1 MTKATKCGIIDI
13 MKDTE
18 KLYYS
23 WTDLESDVADITR
36 QMAIGML
43 RPHVI
48 FGPGRGG
55 YIPGVMLSHY
65 FGIPFHGFEW
75 QHRDF
80 EVQETEHLR
89 NLLSK
94 YNGKRIVIIDDIN
107 DTGTTLQGIS
117 NTVNLMDMQ
126 KNVKFVTLFDKLS
139 SSFGEVQITANEVAP
154 EDEKWIVYP
163 WEDWWK

>member
-1 MTKATKCGIIDI
+1 MT
-13 MKDTE
+13 
-18 KLYYS
+18 KLYYT
-23 WTDLESDVADITR
+23 WADIEGMMGDITQ
-36 QMAIGML
+36 QMATQML
-43 RPHVI
+43 RPHVVL
-48 FGPGRGG
+48 GPSRGG
-55 YIPGVMLSHY
+55 LAIGVMMSHY
-65 FGIPFHGFEW
+65 FDIPFHGFEW
-75 QHRDF
+75 QTRDGK
-80 EVQETEHLR
+80 VQNSSQLKQ
-89 NLLSK
+89 LLSK